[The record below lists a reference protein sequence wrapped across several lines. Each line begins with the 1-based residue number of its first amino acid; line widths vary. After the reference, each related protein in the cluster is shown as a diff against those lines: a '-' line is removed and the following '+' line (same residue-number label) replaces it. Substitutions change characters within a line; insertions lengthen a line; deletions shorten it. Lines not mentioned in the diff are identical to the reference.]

1 MKGTQCMINDNKEVT
16 IKEVAERAGVAIS
29 TVSRVLNDLD
39 RVSDETRDKVQKAA
53 EELGYVKNSL
63 AASLK
68 TGNTRMIV
76 VIVPDIINEF
86 YTAVVQGVEEIA
98 ATRGYYTLIFATSDS
113 PKKEKDMFEGNFGK
127 IIDGAVLI
135 PSHTDMDYYRSIKKP
150 IVVVDRCVKENTL
163 PAVVV
168 DNYKGAYMATEELI
182 LAGHKDIAIIIGPE
196 EFNIGQERLLGFT
209 HAMEHYG
216 VELQRRYI
224 MHSTWYQDSGYR
236 QTMKLM
242 EMAEPPTAIFATNNL
257 LCLGCIEAL
266 TDLKIK
272 IGRDISLVGFD
283 DTLLAKELEP
293 GISVIRRAT
302 TEMGHLAAEKLFDI
316 LENQASKSSHNKIV
330 LDVDL
335 IRRGSVV
342 RLNGN

>member
-1 MKGTQCMINDNKEVT
+1 MINDNKEVT

-39 RVSDETRDKVQKAA
+39 RVSYETRCKVQKAA

-76 VIVPDIINEF
+76 VIVPDIINDY
-86 YTAVVQGVEEIA
+86 YTAVVQGVEEVA
-98 ATRGYYTLIFATSDS
+98 ATRGYYTLIFATSDL
-113 PKKEKDMFEGNFGK
+113 PQKEKDMFEGNFGK

-135 PSHTDMDYYRSIKKP
+135 PSHPDMSFYKSVKKP
-150 IVVVDRCVKENTL
+150 IVIVDRCVEESNL

-168 DNYKGAYMATEELI
+168 DNYKGAYLATEELL
-182 LAGHKDIAIIIGPE
+182 LAGHQDIAIIIGPE
-196 EFNIGQERLLGFT
+196 EFNIGKERLRGFYQ
-209 HAMEHYG
+209 ALKAYG
-216 VELQRRYI
+216 RQPQERYI
-224 MHSTWYQDSGYR
+224 MHSTWYQDSGYE
-236 QTMKLM
+236 QTVKLM
-242 EMAEPPTAIFATNNL
+242 QMPDPPTAIFATNNL

-272 IGRDISLVGFD
+272 IGRDISLIGFD

-293 GISVIRRAT
+293 GISVIERAT
-302 TEMGHLAAEKLFDI
+302 TEMGRLAAEKLFDI
-316 LENQASKSSHNKIV
+316 LENHKPGESGSQV
-330 LDVDL
+330 VMDVSL
-335 IRRGSVV
+335 VRRGSVV
-342 RLNGN
+342 RLNQD

>member
-1 MKGTQCMINDNKEVT
+1 MINNYKEIT

-39 RVSDETRDKVQKAA
+39 RVSIETREKVQKAA

-68 TGNTRMIV
+68 TGNTKMIV
-76 VIVPDIINEF
+76 VIVPDIINDY

-98 ATRGYYTLIFATSDS
+98 APRGYYTLIFATSDF
-113 PKKEKDMFEGNFGK
+113 PQKEKDMFEGNFGK

-135 PSHTDMDYYRSIKKP
+135 PSHTDMNFYRNVKKP
-150 IVVVDRCVKENTL
+150 IVIVDRCVNESGL

-168 DNYKGAYMATEELI
+168 DNYKGAYMAMEELI
-182 LAGHKDIAIIIGPE
+182 DAGHRDIAIIIGPQ
-196 EFNIGQERLLGFT
+196 EFNIGKERLQGFNQ
-209 HAMEHYG
+209 AMKDHE
-216 VELQRRYI
+216 VAPQESYI
-224 MHSTWYQDSGYR
+224 RHSTWYQDSGYE
-236 QTMKLM
+236 QTVILMKM
-242 EMAEPPTAIFATNNL
+242 EHPPTAIFATNNL

-272 IGRDISLVGFD
+272 IGKDISLIGFD

-293 GISVIRRAT
+293 GITVIGRAT
-302 TEMGHLAAEKLFDI
+302 TEMGRLAAERLFDI
-316 LENQASKSSHNKIV
+316 LENRTSEIADSKIV
-330 LDVDL
+330 MDVKL
-335 IRRGSVV
+335 IRRNSVV
-342 RLNGN
+342 QLKK